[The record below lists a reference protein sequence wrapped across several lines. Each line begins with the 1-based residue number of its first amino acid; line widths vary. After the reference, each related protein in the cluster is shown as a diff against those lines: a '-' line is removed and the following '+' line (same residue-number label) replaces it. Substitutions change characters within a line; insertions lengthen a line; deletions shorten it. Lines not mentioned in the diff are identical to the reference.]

1 MDRFK
6 FAQCIKS
13 EQNED
18 TIKIIGEI
26 DTDILEKRNS
36 IEALYYALPFI
47 ERMILEI
54 FKLVP
59 GSDIEYYQQGI
70 MRTPIEIINKNNNND
85 NNDKII
91 PDKIVNIIEKYFK
104 EDGIRNKIFHVE
116 DVNVVIEGY
125 FTDITYLIME
135 LLQILKNRISMYKEF
150 EIKLIEKLA

>member
-1 MDRFK
+1 MDGFK

-13 EQNED
+13 KQNED

-26 DTDILEKRNS
+26 DTEILEKRNS
-36 IEALYYALPFI
+36 IETLYYALPLI

-70 MRTPIEIINKNNNND
+70 MRTPIEIINKN